1 LYVNYLLNGAI
12 ETTKQKSTITT
23 GTATG
28 QSTVGNSQSM
38 QQVLVGGT
46 GLHSLLIGFLVLR
59 FSLYFIVWPRVAD

>member
-1 LYVNYLLNGAI
+1 M
-12 ETTKQKSTITT
+12 T